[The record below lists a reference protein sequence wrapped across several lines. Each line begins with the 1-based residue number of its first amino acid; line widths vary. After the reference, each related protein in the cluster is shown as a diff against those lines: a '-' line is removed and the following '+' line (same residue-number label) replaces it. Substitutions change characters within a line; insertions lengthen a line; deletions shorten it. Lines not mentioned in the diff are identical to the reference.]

1 MKITVELSTK
11 EISELT
17 ERFRDEMAVVGVMQA
32 MSERN
37 KEATKAMVG
46 NSLYNNLR
54 FEQDLSGVSRGELLS
69 LQSMLESASDRLDA
83 VIGVHTTFTRPR

>member
-11 EISELT
+11 EVSELT

-54 FEQDLSGVSRGELLS
+54 FEQDLSGISRGELLS
-69 LQSMLESASDRLDA
+69 LQSTLESASDRLDN
-83 VIGVHTTFTRPR
+83 VIGVHTTFKK